1 MFFLVFL
8 WLEPC
13 RTITCVPL
21 WHRQSLSLYSRK
33 INHIHFVLN
42 PPGIRPDGLEVVSR
56 RIESFK
62 MSYRTLCFRKFCEWG
77 DSDSTYCPRNAPK
90 SSPGSLNRF
99 EIDHRHFFLKSP
111 GTRRSANWR
120 RIRGELGSHYFS
132 SKNVFKIILWL
143 GRVIDN
149 MNQGICTWERQ
160 LRSKTT
166 AENVLCFHNFWWIC
180 FDFSENLIE
189 K

>member
-1 MFFLVFL
+1 MELADRRIAGEFTANWKLIIFSTKKEFQIIRWLVRIIHVVISTYHIG
-8 WLEPC
+8 E
-13 RTITCVPL
+13 
-21 WHRQSLSLYSRK
+21 YSRAFESVRNK
-33 INHIHFVLN
+33 SIDISFLN
-42 PPGIRPDGLEVVSR
+42 SP
-56 RIESFK
+56 RI
-62 MSYRTLCFRKFCEWG
+62 
-77 DSDSTYCPRNAPK
+77 
-90 SSPGSLNRF
+90 
-99 EIDHRHFFLKSP
+99 
-111 GTRRSANWR
+111 RRSANWR

-132 SKNVFKIILWL
+132 SKNVFQIILWL